1 MRWILHNDPSE
12 KVWFAMNAP
21 FRKELDAKQL
31 LDEKAIENFVPMQY
45 KIVTRRGGKK
55 SRELV
60 PAISNLL
67 FARTTRAII
76 QEIKKGVQ
84 FLQYRTCPE
93 NGRNVPIIVPDVQ
106 MRQFISISET
116 FNENL
121 VYLKPEEINL
131 KKGARVRVIGGAFD
145 GVEGIFMKVRGARS
159 KRVVVLIEG
168 VTAVVMAEIS
178 ADLIEI
184 L

>member
-1 MRWILHNDPSE
+1 
-12 KVWFAMNAP
+12 
-21 FRKELDAKQL
+21 
-31 LDEKAIENFVPMQY
+31 MQY
-45 KIVTRRGGKK
+45 KVITRRDGKK

-67 FARTTRAII
+67 FARATRPVI
-76 QEIKKGVQ
+76 QEIKRGVQ

-93 NGRNVPIIVPDVQ
+93 NGKNVPIIVPDAQ
-106 MRQFISISET
+106 MRQFISVSET

-131 KKGARVRVIGGAFD
+131 KKGTRVRVIGGAFD
-145 GVEGIFMKVRGARS
+145 GVEGIFVKVRGVRS
-159 KRVVVLIEG
+159 KRVVVLVEG
-168 VTAVVMAEIS
+168 VTAVAVAEIN